1 MRTRFIS
8 AVAAALALSAGA
20 TILFAQVP
28 VTPTPP
34 GQETPQMLA
43 LKPKAENVPDIPVQ
57 VVENFMKF
65 PDPNAR
71 YLMGEGIGVARNS
84 QGMIYVNTC
93 SQQTRVLEFDPNGNF
108 TREIGKDLLGHIW
121 CHGVRVDPQ
130 DNIWSI
136 DSGSN
141 MMIRFNPA
149 GRVTMLIG
157 RRPEYP
163 VSGLVSAPDA
173 IEDSADAPRY
183 IFNRPTDVAFDAQGN
198 IFVADGYRNARV
210 VKYDKDGRF
219 VAQAGSRGSGPGQM
233 TTPHAIAV
241 GPNGDVYV
249 GSRSDQRIV
258 VFDNDLNYKTVYD
271 NVGAPWSLCVGPASD
286 PHLWTSNSNPD
297 SQNTP
302 LHEVTG
308 QIFKMTL
315 DGQVVGKFGVPGKHQ
330 GQFSTVHGIDCSVEN
345 EILTTEITQWRM
357 QKFLLGPK
365 ASQGGN

>member
-1 MRTRFIS
+1 
-8 AVAAALALSAGA
+8 VAAALALSAGA
-20 TILFAQVP
+20 TTLFAQIPLVR
-28 VTPTPP
+28 TPP

-43 LKPKAENVPDIPVQ
+43 LKPKAIDAPDIPVK
-57 VVENFMKF
+57 VVRDFMKF
-65 PDPNAR
+65 PNPSTR
-71 YLMGEGIGVARNS
+71 YLMGEGIGVSRNS
-84 QGMIYVNTC
+84 KGMIYVNTC

-108 TREIGKDLLGHIW
+108 TREIGKDLFGHIW

-163 VSGLVSAPDA
+163 VSGLVSSPGYQEDPPD
-173 IEDSADAPRY
+173 Y
-183 IFNRPTDVAFDAQGN
+183 IMNRPTDIAFDQAGN
-198 IFVADGYRNARV
+198 IFVSDGYVNARV
-210 VKYDKDGRF
+210 IKYDKFGRF
-219 VAQAGSRGSGPGQM
+219 VRDAGTRGSGPGQL
-233 TTPHAIAV
+233 TLPHAIAV

-258 VFDNDLNYKTVYD
+258 VFDNDLNYKTVFD
-271 NVGAPWSLCVGPASD
+271 HVGAPWSLCIGPAKN
-286 PHLWTSNSNPD
+286 PYLWSSNSNPD

-315 DGQVVGKFGVPGKHQ
+315 DGKVVGKFGVPGKEQ

-345 EILTTEITQWRM
+345 EILTTEITQWRF
-357 QKFLLGPK
+357 QKFILQPTGK
-365 ASQGGN
+365 

>member
-1 MRTRFIS
+1 MKMRGFS
-8 AVAAALALSAGA
+8 VVAALLALSAGA
-20 TILFAQVP
+20 ATLFAQVP
-28 VTPTPP
+28 LVRTPP

-43 LKPKAENVPDIPVQ
+43 LKPKAENVPDIPVK
-57 VVENFMKF
+57 VVPNFMKF
-65 PDPNAR
+65 PNPSAR
-71 YLMGEGIGVARNS
+71 YLMGEGIGVSRNS
-84 QGMIYVNTC
+84 KGMIYVNTC

-108 TREIGKDLLGHIW
+108 TREIGKDLFGLIW

-130 DNIWSI
+130 DNIWAI

-163 VSGLVSAPDA
+163 VSGLVSSPGYDEAP
-173 IEDSADAPRY
+173 PPY
-183 IFNRPTDVAFDAQGN
+183 VMNRPTDIGFDAQGN
-198 IFVADGYRNARV
+198 IFVSDGYTNARV
-210 VKYDKDGRF
+210 IKYDKTGRF
-219 VAQAGSRGSGPGQM
+219 VAQAGTRGSGPGQL
-233 TTPHAIAV
+233 TLPHAIAV

-258 VFDNDLNYKTVYD
+258 VFDNNLKYKTVFD
-271 NVGAPWSLCVGPASD
+271 HVGAPWSLCIGPAKD
-286 PHLWTSNSNPD
+286 PYLWTSNSNPD

-315 DGQVVGKFGVPGKHQ
+315 DGKAVGKFGVPGKEQ
-330 GQFSTVHGIDCSVEN
+330 GQFSTVHGIDCSVQN

-357 QKFLLGPK
+357 QKFILQPT
-365 ASQGGN
+365 AGGK

>member
-1 MRTRFIS
+1 
-8 AVAAALALSAGA
+8 
-20 TILFAQVP
+20 
-28 VTPTPP
+28 
-34 GQETPQMLA
+34 MLA

-163 VSGLVSAPDA
+163 VSGLESAPDA
-173 IEDSADAPRY
+173 FEDSADAPRY

-271 NVGAPWSLCVGPASD
+271 NVGAPWSLCIGPASQ
-286 PHLWTSNSNPD
+286 PFLWTSNSNPD
-297 SQNTP
+297 SNPAASWDITG
-302 LHEVTG
+302 EVY
-308 QIFKMTL
+308 KMEL
-315 DGQVVGKFGVPGKHQ
+315 DGTIIGKFGRAGKGPGEFATTHQ
-330 GQFSTVHGIDCSVEN
+330 MDCRDPNVIYTAEINNWRSQKILLRPQAMKPSTQE
-345 EILTTEITQWRM
+345 
-357 QKFLLGPK
+357 
-365 ASQGGN
+365 